1 MHVPGSGGQAERPE
15 RWRPCP
21 EWEGSPPRP
30 PAQPTWPLP
39 GVLVVATGRVVP
51 PTTRG
56 QLQRLAFFFPTAP
69 RSRRLSVSLSA
80 RSGRSPSLLRQPLWA
95 CLLPASESGGVGG
108 RGLKEWGTKPAAAR
122 PICQAG
128 GVFIIDGGSAAAAQ
142 LCSPAWVNETFFS
155 KLLRFLIADC
165 TRVTKLTQGSS
176 MHAQ

>member
-1 MHVPGSGGQAERPE
+1 MHVPGRGQAGRPE
-15 RWRPCP
+15 RWRPGP
-21 EWEGSPPRP
+21 EWERSPPRP
-30 PAQPTWPLP
+30 PARPTWPLP
-39 GVLVVATGRVVP
+39 RVLVVATGRVVP
-51 PTTRG
+51 ATTRG
-56 QLQRLAFFFPTAP
+56 QLQRLAFFFPTVP
-69 RSRRLSVSLSA
+69 RSRLSASRSA
-80 RSGRSPSLLRQPLWA
+80 RSGRSPSLLWQPLWA

-108 RGLKEWGTKPAAAR
+108 RGLKESGTKPAAAQ

>member
-1 MHVPGSGGQAERPE
+1 MKNAAHPALLPANVASPRGVHGGHKQSDPHRHPQAAPKASFLFSHRSEE
-15 RWRPCP
+15 
-21 EWEGSPPRP
+21 
-30 PAQPTWPLP
+30 PA
-39 GVLVVATGRVVP
+39 VCP
-51 PTTRG
+51 PT
-56 QLQRLAFFFPTAP
+56 
-69 RSRRLSVSLSA
+69 A
-80 RSGRSPSLLRQPLWA
+80 RSGCSPSLVWQPLWA
-95 CLLPASESGGVGG
+95 FLLPTSESGGVGG
-108 RGLKEWGTKPAAAR
+108 RGLKEWGTKPAAAW

>member
-1 MHVPGSGGQAERPE
+1 MSEKR
-15 RWRPCP
+15 
-21 EWEGSPPRP
+21 SPPRP
-30 PAQPTWPLP
+30 PAWPKWPLP
-39 GVLVVATGRVVP
+39 GVFMVATNSDPHRHPQAAPKASFLFSHCSEEPAVCL
-51 PTTRG
+51 PT
-56 QLQRLAFFFPTAP
+56 
-69 RSRRLSVSLSA
+69 A
-80 RSGRSPSLLRQPLWA
+80 RSGRSPSLVWQPLWA
-95 CLLPASESGGVGG
+95 FLLLASESGGVRG
-108 RGLKEWGTKPAAAR
+108 RGLKKWGTKPAAAR